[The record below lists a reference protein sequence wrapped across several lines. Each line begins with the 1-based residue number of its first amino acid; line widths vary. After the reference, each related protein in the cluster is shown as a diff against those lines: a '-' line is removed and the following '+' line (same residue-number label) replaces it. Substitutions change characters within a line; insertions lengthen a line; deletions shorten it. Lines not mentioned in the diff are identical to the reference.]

1 MQTDELIQ
9 LLVEDCRPVRS
20 LRRPW
25 IRTAEWLV
33 TALLY
38 VVLVVFVVSPRADLT
53 TKASDW
59 HFVVEQFLALA
70 TGVAASVAA
79 FAMII
84 PGHSRKFLAVPF
96 VSLFIWLASVS
107 HAYVQDDLGGWVRL
121 DPEGLSLHP
130 DWYCVPAIVL
140 VGLVPAIAMTMM
152 LLRGAPRTLHLTA
165 VLGGL
170 AAAALGDFGMRFF
183 CSHDGSLMVLVWQF
197 GTVCLL
203 AALAGCAGQRVLRG
217 AARARST

>member
-1 MQTDELIQ
+1 
-9 LLVEDCRPVRS
+9 
-20 LRRPW
+20 
-25 IRTAEWLV
+25 
-33 TALLY
+33 
-38 VVLVVFVVSPRADLT
+38 VSPRADLT

-107 HAYVQDDLGGWVRL
+107 HAYVQDDLGGGVRL